1 MGRETLSAMRLDARP
16 TRLIFGIV
24 GAAAVLVLVSV
35 LGALALMLQ
44 AARQVDRTDT
54 ADDIALAT
62 RGLTRTLDRMER
74 EVTSATVWDAAY
86 QAIGPGVDQAW
97 ADTNFGAYYHQQ
109 FDHDLTFVVLAGQ
122 VVYAAREGQRAAPET
137 MGAFPAAT
145 ARFVSEIG
153 DKARAARRA
162 GRLST
167 AGEVTRMGLMRVDGA
182 VYLVALASITPES
195 ARVAALYGGPQAVVV
210 SARRMDEAFVRQF
223 AADMGFK
230 GLTLLKGAPE
240 RGPRVVLT
248 DMDGKPIGAFAWSP
262 QNPGLSLIRSIA
274 PLIIVGFLVLTIAG
288 AVLMQRVAEAL
299 ASMEASRLALVA
311 AKEAAEAA
319 DAAKTRFLA
328 NMSHEVRTPL
338 NGVLGMAQVMA
349 ADTLT
354 EPQAKRLRILE
365 ESGRALLALLN
376 DILDIARLEH
386 GGVRLRAEVFDLAG
400 LVEASCAAFS
410 GAAAAK
416 GLALVTDIDPEL
428 RGRWTGDPVR
438 LRQVLGNLVANGV
451 KFTDEGSVTVR
462 VRRGGKIGL
471 RFEVEDTGLGIAPE
485 HLPDLFKTF
494 SQVDTSMTRVH
505 DGAGLG
511 LAICR
516 ELVELMGGTVG
527 VRSTPGEGSSFHFTV
542 PLIQATGDKPTL
554 RVVR

>member
-1 MGRETLSAMRLDARP
+1 MGRKSLSIVQLQERP

-54 ADDIALAT
+54 AEDIALAGRT
-62 RGLTRTLDRMER
+62 LERTLDRMER
-74 EVTSATVWDAAY
+74 ELTSATVWDAAY
-86 QAIGPGVDQAW
+86 AAMGWSLDVPW
-97 ADTNFGAYYHQQ
+97 ADTNFGSYYHAQ
-109 FDHDLTFVVLAGQ
+109 FGHDLTFVVRADR
-122 VVYAAREGQRAAPET
+122 VAYASRGGVPTSAEALG
-137 MGAFPAAT
+137 GFPAAT
-145 ARFVSEIG
+145 RRYAADISDRAS
-153 DKARAARRA
+153 KARGA

-167 AGEVTRMGLMRVDGA
+167 AGEVTSTGLLRVDGA
-182 VYLVALASITPES
+182 VYLVALASVTAES
-195 ARVAALYGGPQAVVV
+195 AEVAAGYRGPPVVV
-210 SARRMDEAFVRQF
+210 VTARRLDADFISQF
-223 AADMGFK
+223 AADLGFS
-230 GLTLLKGAPE
+230 GLALLNAPPE
-240 RGPRVVLT
+240 RGPSMALT
-248 DMDGKPIGAFAWSP
+248 DLGGAPIGALGWSP
-262 QNPGLSLIRSIA
+262 HNPGLSLIRSIA
-274 PLIIVGFLVLTIAG
+274 PWIILGFIVLAAAG

-299 ASMEASRLALVA
+299 AKMEAGRLALIA

-319 DAAKTRFLA
+319 DAAKTLFLA

-349 ADTLT
+349 ADTLS

-365 ESGRALLALLN
+365 ESGQALLALLN

-386 GGVRLRAEVFDLAG
+386 GGVRLRSEMFDLAA
-400 LVEASCAAFS
+400 LVDASCVAFS

-416 GLALVTDIDPEL
+416 GLQLAVDLDPAL

-438 LRQVLGNLVANGV
+438 LRQVLGNLVANAV
-451 KFTDEGSVTVR
+451 KFTDEGSVTLR
-462 VRRGGKIGL
+462 VRRAGKGGL
-471 RFEVEDTGLGIAPE
+471 RFEVEDTGVGIAPE

-494 SQVDTSMTRVH
+494 SQVDSSLTRAH

-516 ELVELMGGTVG
+516 ELIELMNGTIG
-527 VRSTPGEGSSFHFTV
+527 VHSTPGEGSCFHFTV
-542 PLIQATGDKPTL
+542 PLNQATGDKPAL
-554 RVVR
+554 RVVG

>member
-44 AARQVDRTDT
+44 AAHQVDRTDT
-54 ADDIALAT
+54 ADDIALAA
-62 RGLTRTLDRMER
+62 RSLSRTLDRMER

-86 QAIGPGVDQAW
+86 EAVGAQVDKTW
-97 ADTNFGAYYHQQ
+97 ADTNFASYYHQQ
-109 FDHDLTFVVLAGQ
+109 FDHDLTFVVRAGQ
-122 VVYAAREGQRAAPET
+122 VVYAAREGRPVAPDA
-137 MGAFPAAT
+137 MGAFPVAT
-145 ARFVSEIG
+145 ARFAAEIG
-153 DKARAARRA
+153 DRARAARRA

-167 AGEVTRMGLMRVDGA
+167 AGEVTRTGLIRVDGA
-182 VYLVALASITPES
+182 VYLLALASITPES
-195 ARVAALYGGPQAVVV
+195 ASVAALYNGPQAVVV
-210 SARRMDEAFVRQF
+210 SARRMDETFVRQF

-230 GLTLLKGAPE
+230 GLTLLEETPAH
-240 RGPRVVLT
+240 GPRVALT
-248 DMDGKPIGAFAWSP
+248 DIDGKPIGAFAWSP

-274 PLIIVGFLVLTIAG
+274 PWILIGFLVLAIAG

-311 AKEAAEAA
+311 AKEAAESA

-349 ADTLT
+349 ADTLS

-416 GLALVTDIDPEL
+416 GLALITDIDSEL

-462 VRRGGKIGL
+462 VRRGGKSGL

-485 HLPDLFKTF
+485 HLDDLFKTF

-542 PLIQATGDKPTL
+542 PLIQATGDKPAL